1 MATPVP
7 TSPITVKKRTTAR
20 RGLFQSDGDASDATT
35 SSEERSLSEEEEEE
49 PTTPLAPSEPSS
61 APTSPRD
68 EDLARA
74 EMNARDA
81 ADAEAKSDARL
92 AALDESW
99 AAQEATIQLLE
110 ARATRRWKDAREAN
124 ERKQAAM
131 ERLAANEARRDLA
144 QARAAD
150 ARQAAQAARLEAAEA
165 AAASADAKVQTARL
179 EERVAAAAAKPEAVP
194 APPPP
199 VPPDATV
206 QKQRARA
213 LADARVLAEEHDRL
227 RFAVEKAEARLAAAT
242 EAADVRE
249 KIGAMATAQSDA
261 KAREA
266 IAAVRQLR
274 DVVRDGDPRALAA
287 KLAAAARRRPRRTA
301 PPASPVTAPVAAPPA
316 PAPVAAPA
324 PAPPDVTVSGDD
336 GSATLNQT
344 DDATAG
350 SATLADVYE
359 ELGETDF
366 DALETAL
373 RKCDADEEDIAAVH
387 AVLDRAGRKEEVG
400 DYSCNKSGPYFRARG
415 SYCFRER
422 GSDSLECHPPLNTPL
437 HNFSRIS
444 ASQPAFSRASRAC
457 TKVRSVVRVRG

>member
-20 RGLFQSDGDASDATT
+20 RGLFQSDGDASENTT
-35 SSEERSLSEEEEEE
+35 SSSSSERSLSEEDE

-74 EMNARDA
+74 ETRARDA

-165 AAASADAKVQTARL
+165 ASASADTKVHTARL

-194 APPPP
+194 APP
-199 VPPDATV
+199 VPPPLDATV

-274 DVVRDGDPRALAA
+274 DVVRDGDPRMLVA
-287 KLAAAARRRPRRTA
+287 KLAAARRRPRRTA

-316 PAPVAAPA
+316 SAPVAAPTSAVPASTPSA
-324 PAPPDVTVSGDD
+324 PAPADAAAPQANVTVSGDD
-336 GSATLNQT
+336 TAGDGTLQT

-350 SATLADVYE
+350 SATLAEVYE

-400 DYSCNKSGPYFRARG
+400 D
-415 SYCFRER
+415 
-422 GSDSLECHPPLNTPL
+422 
-437 HNFSRIS
+437 
-444 ASQPAFSRASRAC
+444 
-457 TKVRSVVRVRG
+457 

>member
-81 ADAEAKSDARL
+81 ADAEMKSNARL

-165 AAASADAKVQTARL
+165 ASASADAKVQTARL

-287 KLAAAARRRPRRTA
+287 KLAAARRRPRRTA
-301 PPASPVTAPVAAPPA
+301 PPASPVTAPVS
-316 PAPVAAPA
+316 APVAAPTPAVSAPTPSA
-324 PAPPDVTVSGDD
+324 PAPADAAAPQANVTLAGDD
-336 GSATLNQT
+336 TAGDGTLQT

-350 SATLADVYE
+350 SATLAEVYE

-400 DYSCNKSGPYFRARG
+400 D
-415 SYCFRER
+415 
-422 GSDSLECHPPLNTPL
+422 
-437 HNFSRIS
+437 
-444 ASQPAFSRASRAC
+444 
-457 TKVRSVVRVRG
+457 

>member
-1 MATPVP
+1 M
-7 TSPITVKKRTTAR
+7 
-20 RGLFQSDGDASDATT
+20 
-35 SSEERSLSEEEEEE
+35 
-49 PTTPLAPSEPSS
+49 
-61 APTSPRD
+61 
-68 EDLARA
+68 
-74 EMNARDA
+74 
-81 ADAEAKSDARL
+81 KSNARL

-124 ERKQAAM
+124 DRKQAAM

-150 ARQAAQAARLEAAEA
+150 AREAAQAARLEAAEA

-242 EAADVRE
+242 EAAEVRE

-287 KLAAAARRRPRRTA
+287 KARGGGAAAAAAYCAARVAGDRSCRGSACFRSCRG
-301 PPASPVTAPVAAPPA
+301 AAPSS
-316 PAPVAAPA
+316 

-336 GSATLNQT
+336 
-344 DDATAG
+344 TAG
-350 SATLADVYE
+350 DGNSD
-359 ELGETDF
+359 GRRDGR
-366 DALETAL
+366 L
-373 RKCDADEEDIAAVH
+373 RHSGGGLRGARR
-387 AVLDRAGRKEEVG
+387 DRTSTR
-400 DYSCNKSGPYFRARG
+400 
-415 SYCFRER
+415 
-422 GSDSLECHPPLNTPL
+422 
-437 HNFSRIS
+437 SR
-444 ASQPAFSRASRAC
+444 RR
-457 TKVRSVVRVRG
+457 

>member
-35 SSEERSLSEEEEEE
+35 SSSERSLSEEEEEE

-74 EMNARDA
+74 ETNARDA
-81 ADAEAKSDARL
+81 ADAEMKSNARL

-165 AAASADAKVQTARL
+165 ASASADAKVQTARL
-179 EERVAAAAAKPEAVP
+179 EERVAAAAAKPEAP

-249 KIGAMATAQSDA
+249 KIGAMATAQSDT

-274 DVVRDGDPRALAA
+274 DVVRDGDPRAQAA
-287 KLAAAARRRPRRTA
+287 KLAAAARRPRRTA

-316 PAPVAAPA
+316 SAPVAAPA

-350 SATLADVYE
+350 SATLAEVYE

-400 DYSCNKSGPYFRARG
+400 D
-415 SYCFRER
+415 
-422 GSDSLECHPPLNTPL
+422 
-437 HNFSRIS
+437 
-444 ASQPAFSRASRAC
+444 
-457 TKVRSVVRVRG
+457 

>member
-35 SSEERSLSEEEEEE
+35 SSSERSLSEEDE

-74 EMNARDA
+74 EINARDA

-165 AAASADAKVQTARL
+165 AAASADAKVHTARL

-206 QKQRARA
+206 QKQSARA
-213 LADARVLAEEHDRL
+213 LADARVLAE
-227 RFAVEKAEARLAAAT
+227 
-242 EAADVRE
+242 
-249 KIGAMATAQSDA
+249 
-261 KAREA
+261 
-266 IAAVRQLR
+266 
-274 DVVRDGDPRALAA
+274 
-287 KLAAAARRRPRRTA
+287 
-301 PPASPVTAPVAAPPA
+301 
-316 PAPVAAPA
+316 
-324 PAPPDVTVSGDD
+324 
-336 GSATLNQT
+336 
-344 DDATAG
+344 
-350 SATLADVYE
+350 
-359 ELGETDF
+359 
-366 DALETAL
+366 
-373 RKCDADEEDIAAVH
+373 
-387 AVLDRAGRKEEVG
+387 
-400 DYSCNKSGPYFRARG
+400 
-415 SYCFRER
+415 
-422 GSDSLECHPPLNTPL
+422 
-437 HNFSRIS
+437 
-444 ASQPAFSRASRAC
+444 
-457 TKVRSVVRVRG
+457 

>member
-35 SSEERSLSEEEEEE
+35 SSSERSLSEEDE

-74 EMNARDA
+74 ETRARDA

-165 AAASADAKVQTARL
+165 ASASADTKVHTARL

-274 DVVRDGDPRALAA
+274 DVVRDGDPRMLAA
-287 KLAAAARRRPRRTA
+287 KLAAVRRRPRRTA
-301 PPASPVTAPVAAPPA
+301 PPASPVTAPVAAPVAAPTPA
-316 PAPVAAPA
+316 VSAPTPSAPA
-324 PAPPDVTVSGDD
+324 PADAAAPQANVTPSGDD
-336 GSATLNQT
+336 TAGDGTLQT

-350 SATLADVYE
+350 SATLAEVYE

-387 AVLDRAGRKEEVG
+387 AVLDRAGRKEEG
-400 DYSCNKSGPYFRARG
+400 D
-415 SYCFRER
+415 
-422 GSDSLECHPPLNTPL
+422 
-437 HNFSRIS
+437 
-444 ASQPAFSRASRAC
+444 
-457 TKVRSVVRVRG
+457 

>member
-35 SSEERSLSEEEEEE
+35 SSSERSLSEEEEEE

-74 EMNARDA
+74 EINARDA

-287 KLAAAARRRPRRTA
+287 KLAAAARRPRRTA

-316 PAPVAAPA
+316 SAPVAAPA
-324 PAPPDVTVSGDD
+324 TAAPVSTPPAPTSTDAAAPQANVTVSGDD
-336 GSATLNQT
+336 TAGDGTLQT

-350 SATLADVYE
+350 SATLAEVYE
-359 ELGETDF
+359 ELGEQDF

-400 DYSCNKSGPYFRARG
+400 D
-415 SYCFRER
+415 
-422 GSDSLECHPPLNTPL
+422 
-437 HNFSRIS
+437 
-444 ASQPAFSRASRAC
+444 
-457 TKVRSVVRVRG
+457 

>member
-35 SSEERSLSEEEEEE
+35 SSSERSLSEEGEE

-74 EMNARDA
+74 ETRARDA

-165 AAASADAKVQTARL
+165 AAASADAKVHTARL
-179 EERVAAAAAKPEAVP
+179 EERVVAAAAKPEAVP

-287 KLAAAARRRPRRTA
+287 KLAAARRRPRRTA

-316 PAPVAAPA
+316 SAPVAAPTSAVPASTPSA
-324 PAPPDVTVSGDD
+324 PAPADAAAPQANVTVSGDD
-336 GSATLNQT
+336 TAGDGTLQT

-350 SATLADVYE
+350 SATLAEVYE

-400 DYSCNKSGPYFRARG
+400 D
-415 SYCFRER
+415 
-422 GSDSLECHPPLNTPL
+422 
-437 HNFSRIS
+437 
-444 ASQPAFSRASRAC
+444 
-457 TKVRSVVRVRG
+457 

>member
-49 PTTPLAPSEPSS
+49 EPTTPLAPSEPSS

-74 EMNARDA
+74 EINARDA
-81 ADAEAKSDARL
+81 ADAEMKQNARL

-124 ERKQAAM
+124 DRKQAAM

-150 ARQAAQAARLEAAEA
+150 ARQAAQAARLEAADA
-165 AAASADAKVQTARL
+165 TSASADAKVQTARL

-199 VPPDATV
+199 VPPDAAV

-287 KLAAAARRRPRRTA
+287 SAYDLDVLSTRSPSARRAFASLRGSKAPFVMKSSYRNTLASISFRRPGVRRSTSA
-301 PPASPVTAPVAAPPA
+301 ASTRDRTSASPRSLSA
-316 PAPVAAPA
+316 
-324 PAPPDVTVSGDD
+324 SD
-336 GSATLNQT
+336 GS
-344 DDATAG
+344 
-350 SATLADVYE
+350 S
-359 ELGETDF
+359 
-366 DALETAL
+366 
-373 RKCDADEEDIAAVH
+373 IARPGKRC
-387 AVLDRAGRKEEVG
+387 VLVAWK
-400 DYSCNKSGPYFRARG
+400 
-415 SYCFRER
+415 
-422 GSDSLECHPPLNTPL
+422 
-437 HNFSRIS
+437 
-444 ASQPAFSRASRAC
+444 RASDTA
-457 TKVRSVVRVRG
+457 T

>member
-1 MATPVP
+1 M
-7 TSPITVKKRTTAR
+7 
-20 RGLFQSDGDASDATT
+20 
-35 SSEERSLSEEEEEE
+35 
-49 PTTPLAPSEPSS
+49 
-61 APTSPRD
+61 
-68 EDLARA
+68 
-74 EMNARDA
+74 
-81 ADAEAKSDARL
+81 KSNARL

-124 ERKQAAM
+124 DRKQAAM

-165 AAASADAKVQTARL
+165 ASASADAKVQTARL

-242 EAADVRE
+242 EAAEVRE

-316 PAPVAAPA
+316 SAPVAAPVAAPTPAVSAPTPSA
-324 PAPPDVTVSGDD
+324 PAPADAAAPQANVTVSGDD
-336 GSATLNQT
+336 TAGDGTLQT

-350 SATLADVYE
+350 SATLAEVYE

-400 DYSCNKSGPYFRARG
+400 D
-415 SYCFRER
+415 
-422 GSDSLECHPPLNTPL
+422 
-437 HNFSRIS
+437 
-444 ASQPAFSRASRAC
+444 
-457 TKVRSVVRVRG
+457 

>member
-35 SSEERSLSEEEEEE
+35 SSSERSLSEEEEEEE

-74 EMNARDA
+74 EINARDA

-179 EERVAAAAAKPEAVP
+179 EERVVAAAAKPEAVP

-206 QKQRARA
+206 QKQSARA

-316 PAPVAAPA
+316 SAPVAAPA
-324 PAPPDVTVSGDD
+324 TAAPAPAPSVPAPADAAAPQANVTLSGDD
-336 GSATLNQT
+336 TAGDGTLQT

-350 SATLADVYE
+350 SATLAEVYE

-400 DYSCNKSGPYFRARG
+400 D
-415 SYCFRER
+415 
-422 GSDSLECHPPLNTPL
+422 
-437 HNFSRIS
+437 
-444 ASQPAFSRASRAC
+444 
-457 TKVRSVVRVRG
+457 